1 MTRRIGARI
10 PSATHRWADVFSF
23 YNEIA
28 PPLLETATAAWT
40 SPRHRKSVGFQ
51 VLLSVVTSYFVAFN
65 KPEAMVLLLVDD
77 NADDIEVFYAALK
90 QIDESAKCIAAY
102 NGQQALSILESA
114 LVPDFIFLDIDM
126 PGLTEIDILREIRK
140 SKLHKKV
147 PVIVFSASISP
158 KEIKTYKKAGV
169 NGFLVKSK
177 NVDEMYRYLSE
188 VLKKN

>member
-1 MTRRIGARI
+1 
-10 PSATHRWADVFSF
+10 
-23 YNEIA
+23 
-28 PPLLETATAAWT
+28 
-40 SPRHRKSVGFQ
+40 
-51 VLLSVVTSYFVAFN
+51 
-65 KPEAMVLLLVDD
+65 MVLLLVDD

-102 NGQQALSILESA
+102 NGQQALKILESA

-126 PGLTEIDILREIRK
+126 PGLTEIDILKEIRR
-140 SKLHKKV
+140 SKLHKNV
-147 PVIVFSASISP
+147 PVIVFSAAIDA

-188 VLKKN
+188 VLKKK

>member
-1 MTRRIGARI
+1 
-10 PSATHRWADVFSF
+10 
-23 YNEIA
+23 
-28 PPLLETATAAWT
+28 
-40 SPRHRKSVGFQ
+40 
-51 VLLSVVTSYFVAFN
+51 
-65 KPEAMVLLLVDD
+65 MVLLLVDD

-102 NGQQALSILESA
+102 NGQQALKILESA

-126 PGLTEIDILREIRK
+126 PGLTEIDILKEIRR
-140 SKLHKKV
+140 SKMHKNV
-147 PVIVFSASISP
+147 PVIVFSASINP

-188 VLKKN
+188 VLKK

>member
-1 MTRRIGARI
+1 
-10 PSATHRWADVFSF
+10 
-23 YNEIA
+23 
-28 PPLLETATAAWT
+28 
-40 SPRHRKSVGFQ
+40 
-51 VLLSVVTSYFVAFN
+51 
-65 KPEAMVLLLVDD
+65 MVLLLVDD